1 MEKNKA
7 KKNKTRSAK
16 SLLTQKKKG
25 KYWLFHIL
33 SLKKKNEKKEEGA
46 REQMKME
53 EIVTLHIWTKQN

>member
-1 MEKNKA
+1 MEENKA

-25 KYWLFHIL
+25 QIPIVSHSIIE
-33 SLKKKNEKKEEGA
+33 KKKWKKEEGA